1 MVSWKNIIK
10 WDKIHKII
18 LFVSSYIPL
27 YLLLIAKDIV
37 GRLEHYGLKSLK
49 NFYKINSLNDIMIL
63 ILLFFILTSFFYL
76 RHMLKTATKGAY
88 IKIKEIKDE
97 TSTNFLNYISIYFL
111 SCIGLSLGS
120 YEDVVVLVIVMF
132 IIGYIYTSSN
142 LVYINPILHLLGYG
156 IYNMEGTD
164 KGTGKDVST
173 LLVAKR
179 TLCLKKGDQIS
190 STKITSFALALEKK
204 NPSE

>member
-27 YLLLIAKDIV
+27 YLLLIVKDIV
-37 GRLEHYGLKSLK
+37 GRLERYGLKSLK

-120 YEDVVVLVIVMF
+120 YEDMTVLVIVMF

-164 KGTGKDVST
+164 KGTGEDVNT

-179 TLCLKKGDQIS
+179 GLCLKKGDQIS

-204 NPSE
+204 NPLE

>member
-1 MVSWKNIIK
+1 MVNGKNIIR

-27 YLLLIAKDIV
+27 YLLLVIKDIV
-37 GRLEHYGLKSLK
+37 GRWEKYGWESLK
-49 NFYKINSLNDIMIL
+49 NFYKINSLNDVMIL
-63 ILLFFILTSFFYL
+63 IFLFFSAISFFYL

-111 SCIGLSLGS
+111 SCMGLSLGS
-120 YEDVVVLVIVMF
+120 YEDMAVLVIVMF

-156 IYNMEGTD
+156 IYSMEGTD
-164 KGTGKDVST
+164 KGTEKDVSA

-179 TLCLKKGDQIS
+179 SLRLKKGDQIL

-204 NPSE
+204 NASE